1 MEGNTMI
8 NVLRIDASPRQ
19 SRSLSRALA
28 DTFVEALAQQDEAR
42 IVRRDLASTDLG
54 FVDEEWIAAAFT
66 PEGERTPEEHSALA
80 LSDKLI
86 DELAS
91 ADLLVIAT
99 PMYNYGMPA
108 ALKAW
113 VDQVVRIGKT
123 FTFDLARGD
132 FPLEPILA
140 GKTIVLL
147 TSRGEFGFEPGG
159 IRQGQD
165 HLVPPFATIA
175 KYLGADRLEHIGIEY
190 QEFGGERHEAS
201 VRSAH
206 EHASALAGRLALGR
220 SERLAAKRYLRP
232 SEDGAANPASRR
244 L

>member
-1 MEGNTMI
+1 MI
-8 NVLRIDASPRQ
+8 NILRIDASPRQ

-28 DTFVEALAQQDEAR
+28 DTFVEAFAKQREAR
-42 IVRRDLASTDLG
+42 VVRRDLASTDLG

-66 PEGERTPEEHSALA
+66 PDAERTTEQHSALA

-108 ALKAW
+108 VLKAW
-113 VDQVVRIGKT
+113 VDQVVRVGKT

-132 FPLEPILA
+132 FPLEPVLA
-140 GKTIVLL
+140 GKTMALL

-159 IRQGQD
+159 IRHGQD
-165 HLVPPFATIA
+165 HLVPQFATIA
-175 KYLGADRLEHIGIEY
+175 KYLGADRLEHVGIEY

-220 SERLAAKRYLRP
+220 SERLAPAQHLQS
-232 SEDGAANPASRR
+232 SENGAAKTASRR

>member
-1 MEGNTMI
+1 MR

-19 SRSLSRALA
+19 SRSLSRALG
-28 DTFVEALAQQDEAR
+28 DTFIEALARQGKAR
-42 IVRRDLASTDLG
+42 IVRRDLASTELR
-54 FVDEEWIAAAFT
+54 FIDEEWIAAAFT
-66 PEGERTPEEHSALA
+66 PEAERTAGQHSALA
-80 LSDKLI
+80 LSDTLI

-91 ADLLVIAT
+91 AEVLVIAT

-123 FTFDLARGD
+123 FTFDLVRGD
-132 FPLEPILA
+132 FPLEPVLT
-140 GKTIVLL
+140 GKTLVLL

-165 HLVPPFATIA
+165 HLVPQFATIA
-175 KYLGADRLEHIGIEY
+175 KYLGAGRLEHVGIEY
-190 QEFGGERHEAS
+190 QEFGGQRHEVS

-206 EHASALAGRLALGR
+206 EHARALAARLARGQ
-220 SERLAAKRYLRP
+220 SEGLVPTRHLHP
-232 SEDGAANPASRR
+232 SKDGAANTASRR